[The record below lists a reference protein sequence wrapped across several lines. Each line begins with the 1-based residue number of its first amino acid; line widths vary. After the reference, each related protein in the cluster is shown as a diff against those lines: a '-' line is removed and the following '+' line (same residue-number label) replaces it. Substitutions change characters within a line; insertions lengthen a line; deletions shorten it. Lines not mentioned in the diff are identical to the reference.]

1 MSISVLLLLVAAHS
15 SCTGTAA
22 SANNV
27 PKIVAS
33 AGETVLLPCS
43 ITASD
48 DVPAVE
54 WSREGLPPD
63 IAFLY
68 RDGCETFEMKNPV
81 FRYRT
86 NLIMN
91 ELHHGNLSM
100 VISNVQQ
107 NDSGKYQCAIVR
119 NTKTVIARVELF
131 VGAVSEPTLSVVP
144 DVGGGLTLQ
153 CEARCWFPEPMI
165 RFLDAQGNEISAEDP
180 KRDKESLGCFTV
192 KRRVTLQTATN
203 RVTCRVHQPEV
214 NQTRDSE
221 IYISDECMKSST
233 RIIATAVVTT
243 IMVHTVICVFTVL
256 FLVQRGYLS
265 VGGQNSSSEKDEIKR
280 LTKELNDL
288 KSRQSPA
295 QQSRQSSNNPR
306 SSPGTSACGIP
317 PPPKSPYQSKPL
329 KPASSANGSH
339 PKSGTLPQTKDSKP
353 VALGQN
359 PARSPQMRRS
369 SHGGSSAVSITNDA
383 VSFTPLDSKE
393 KPFPRSTSLSVK
405 RTHGVIPRSPRRNT
419 LSGISNNPYGVLAD
433 LSEDEN
439 LIG

>member
-1 MSISVLLLLVAAHS
+1 MSVSVLLLLAALS

-43 ITASD
+43 TTASD

-81 FRYRT
+81 FQYRT
-86 NLIMN
+86 NLIRD

-100 VISNVQQ
+100 VMSNVQR
-107 NDSGKYQCAIVR
+107 NDSGTYRCAIVR
-119 NTKTVIARVELF
+119 NPKTVIARVELF

-153 CEARCWFPEPMI
+153 CEAKCWFPEPTI

-221 IYISDECMKSST
+221 IYISDECMKSYT
-233 RIIATAVVTT
+233 QTIVITAVVMA
-243 IMVHTVICVFTVL
+243 IVVVCICAL
-256 FLVQRGYLS
+256 AHFLVQRGYLS
-265 VGGQNSSSEKDEIKR
+265 VGGQKSSSEEDEIKR

-295 QQSRQSSNNPR
+295 QQSSQSSNNPR
-306 SSPGTSACGIP
+306 SSPGTSECGIP

-339 PKSGTLPQTKDSKP
+339 PKSGTLPQTKDPKP
-353 VALGQN
+353 VASGQN
-359 PARSPQMRRS
+359 PARSPQMRRN
-369 SHGGSSAVSITNDA
+369 SHGRRSPVSITNDA
-383 VSFTPLDSKE
+383 ASSNPPDSTE
-393 KPFPRSTSLSVK
+393 KRLPRSTSLSEK
-405 RTHGVIPRSPRRNT
+405 RPRIGIPRSPRRNT
-419 LSGISNNPYGVLAD
+419 LSGISNNPYDVLAD